1 MPTVNLYE
9 ILQRPLTIAEVDDNF
24 KIVQTAVDAQPATIA
39 AAVSTAADKLA
50 TAADRIATAT
60 DKATAENAAVAA
72 TAAAISCGT
81 LANMIQ
87 QTNRITTDITIPDGV
102 NALMIGPFEVSPDVK
117 VKGLGTS
124 NWKGI

>member
-9 ILQRPLTIAEVDDNF
+9 ILHRPLTIEEVDANF
-24 KIVQTAVDAQPATIA
+24 KIVQTAVDSQPATIA
-39 AAVSTAADKLA
+39 AAASTAADKLA
-50 TAADRIATAT
+50 TAADRVATASDRT
-60 DKATAENAAVAA
+60 TAENAAVAA

-87 QTNRITTDITIPDGV
+87 QTNRITTNTTIPDGV
-102 NALMIGPFEVSPDVK
+102 NALMIGPFEVSPDVT
-117 VKGLGTS
+117 VKGLGNA